1 MSSESQAAAA
11 TDRTDTAFDL
21 ASLVHGDDRADLS
34 GQADHD
40 ALTRAAARAKEET
53 DAQGRPARSSTG
65 DLLDYAKNVPVRPAT
80 SVIILRQAPELQVFV
95 QHRVT
100 TMDFAAGVV
109 VFPGGRVDLEDV
121 EAACT
126 LPIGEDDLDRH
137 LTAWAHTD
145 AVQKGLSGRVTEP
158 GADQPES
165 ATPAEAATGVRTL
178 LACAIREVEE
188 ETGQRLG
195 TELMHPWANLVTP
208 PGRSKRFDTYFF
220 VTAGEGLADLAH
232 QTTEA
237 TNSEWLS
244 VDELLTGE
252 TEGRYRL
259 MRPTL
264 ALLTE
269 LQTLGSVEAIL
280 GLATSG
286 DRTIE
291 SIRPQVPGIH

>member
-1 MSSESQAAAA
+1 MSSESQSAAQTDQAA
-11 TDRTDTAFDL
+11 GAFDL
-21 ASLVHGDDRADLS
+21 AALVHGDDRADLS

-40 ALTRAAARAKEET
+40 ALKRAQQKSAQQAT
-53 DAQGRPARSSTG
+53 DEQGRPTRSSTG
-65 DLLDYAKNVPVRPAT
+65 DLLDYAKKVPVRPAT
-80 SVIILRQAPELQVFV
+80 SVIILRQAPDLQVFV

-109 VFPGGRVDLEDV
+109 VFPGGRVDLQDV
-121 EAACT
+121 EEAAG
-126 LPIGEDDLDRH
+126 LPVDPADLDRH
-137 LTAWAHTD
+137 LTAWSQTD
-145 AVQKGLSGRVTEP
+145 AVRNGLAGSVADP
-158 GADQPES
+158 GAEPAE
-165 ATPAEAATGVRTL
+165 APPAEAAQGVRTL

-195 TELMHPWANLVTP
+195 TGIMHPWANLVTP

-244 VDELLTGE
+244 VDDLLTGE
-252 TEGRYRL
+252 VEGRYRL

-269 LQTLGSVEAIL
+269 LQTLGTVDAVLEQ
-280 GLATSG
+280 ATNG
-286 DRTIE
+286 ARTIE